1 MGAAVTT
8 IDLSEYSLA
17 LLDYVTTTYG
27 PDLQPVQVA
36 VFAEIE
42 LVKATLRRMNQ
53 HFDSIGAALD
63 RMLADCAEMVAIL
76 DRRGTTHEEQP

>member
-1 MGAAVTT
+1 MTA
-8 IDLSEYSLA
+8 LSEYPPG
-17 LLDYVTTTYG
+17 LLDYVATTYG

-42 LVKATLRRMNQ
+42 LVKATLRRMDQ
-53 HFDSIGAALD
+53 LLDSIGAALD

-76 DRRGTTHEEQP
+76 ERRGTTHEERP